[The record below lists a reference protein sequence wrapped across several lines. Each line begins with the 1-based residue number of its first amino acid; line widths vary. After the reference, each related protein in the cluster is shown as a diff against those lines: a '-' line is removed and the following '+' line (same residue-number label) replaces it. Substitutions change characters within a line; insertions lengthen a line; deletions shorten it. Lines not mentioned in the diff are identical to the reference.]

1 MNGLFVAGGRTLLGH
16 DLIETSLSIANDRI
30 IEIGAAHRSNAVTL
44 DARNL
49 LVVPGIVDIH
59 GDAFERQMM
68 PRTGV
73 DFPIDVALVDSDRQA
88 IGNGITTVFHATTWS
103 WEPGL
108 RSGDN
113 ARGLLAAI
121 ESLRPRLAA
130 DTRFHLRHE
139 TYNLD
144 GEAEISQWLAERR
157 IDLLAFNDH
166 MDTTVTSLEK
176 PHKRQRMIDRTGL
189 SGEEFDRLVERV
201 NSRADNVPASI
212 ARLAT
217 IARDAG
223 VRMLSH
229 DDDKPEMR
237 KAYRAQ
243 GVAIAEFPV
252 NEETAREAADGGDAI
267 VFGAPNVVRGGS
279 HTGWTKAS
287 DMIAKGLCSVLASDY
302 YYPAPLLAAF
312 RLAADGI
319 LPLPRA
325 WDLVSKAPAHAAGL
339 SDRGTLASGQRADIL
354 LIDDQLSMR
363 PRIVAVI
370 AGGRLVHLTEASRLT
385 ALPAARRETVAAE

>member
-1 MNGLFVAGGRTLLGH
+1 MNGLYVAGGRALQGR
-16 DLIETSLSIANDRI
+16 DLVETSLSVADDRI
-30 IEIGAAHRSNAVTL
+30 ADVGDVHRGDAAIL
-44 DARNL
+44 DARDL
-49 LVVPGIVDIH
+49 LVMPGIVDIH

-68 PRTGV
+68 PRSGV

-88 IGNGITTVFHATTWS
+88 ISNGITTVFHATTWS

-108 RSGDN
+108 RSGGN
-113 ARGLLAAI
+113 ARGLLEAI
-121 ESLRPRLAA
+121 EQLRPKLAA

-144 GEAEISQWLAERR
+144 AEDEIGQWLAGRR
-157 IDLLAFNDH
+157 VDLLAFNDH
-166 MDTTVTSLEK
+166 MATTVASLEK
-176 PHKRQRMIDRTGL
+176 PHKRQRMVDRTGL

-201 NSRADNVPASI
+201 TSRADKVPASI

-217 IARDAG
+217 MARAAG
-223 VRMLSH
+223 VGMLSH
-229 DDDKPEMR
+229 DDDTPDMR
-237 KAYRAQ
+237 KGFRAQ
-243 GVAIAEFPV
+243 GITIAEFPV
-252 NEETAREAADGGDAI
+252 NEETAREAVAGGDAI

-279 HTGWTKAS
+279 HTGWTRAS

-312 RLAADGI
+312 RLAADGV

-325 WDLVSKAPAHAAGL
+325 WDLISAAPARAAGL
-339 SDRGTLASGQRADIL
+339 SDRGMLARGQRADIL
-354 LIDDQLSMR
+354 LIDDTMPMR

-370 AGGRLVHLTEASRLT
+370 AGGRLVHLTEASRLST
-385 ALPAARRETVAAE
+385 SSLARRAPVAAE

>member
-1 MNGLFVAGGRTLLGH
+1 MTDIFIEGGRTLLG
-16 DLIETSLSIANDRI
+16 DEILETSLRVAGRD
-30 IEIGAAHRSNAVTL
+30 IGAIGTGHGRGSLELNAR
-44 DARNL
+44 DL
-49 LVVPGIVDIH
+49 LVLPGIVDLH

-68 PRTGV
+68 PRPGV
-73 DFPIDVALVDSDRQA
+73 DFPIDVALADSDRQA

-113 ARGLLAAI
+113 ARQLLEAI
-121 ESLRPRLAA
+121 ESLRPQLAA

-144 GEAEISQWLAERR
+144 AEPAIAQWLSDGRV
-157 IDLLAFNDH
+157 DLFAFNDH
-166 MDTTVTSLEK
+166 MEFIVRSAAK
-176 PHKRQRMIDRTGL
+176 PRKRAQVVERCGI
-189 SGEEFDRLVERV
+189 SNEEFDRLVERIV
-201 NSRADNVPASI
+201 ARADEVPASI
-212 ARLAT
+212 ARLAQA
-217 IARDAG
+217 AREAG

-229 DDDKPEMR
+229 DDDSPEMR
-237 KAYRAQ
+237 KAFRAQ
-243 GVAIAEFPV
+243 GVNIAEFPV
-252 NEETAREAADGGDAI
+252 NEETAREASEAGDFI

-302 YYPAPLLAAF
+302 YYPAQLLAAF
-312 RLAADGI
+312 RLVADDV

-325 WDLVSKAPAHAAGL
+325 WNLISAAPARAAGL
-339 SDRGTLASGQRADIL
+339 SDRGILTEGCRADIVL
-354 LIDDQLSMR
+354 VDDEVPMR

-370 AGGRLVHLTEASRLT
+370 AAGKLVHLADASRLIRSST
-385 ALPAARRETVAAE
+385 ARREAVAAA

>member
-1 MNGLFVAGGRTLLGH
+1 MNGLFIAGGRALIGH
-16 DLIETSLSIANDRI
+16 EFVKTSLSITDGQI
-30 IEIGAAHRSNAVTL
+30 VEIGAIHGSNTPLL
-44 DARNL
+44 DAGDL
-49 LVVPGIVDIH
+49 MVLPGIVDIH

-68 PRTGV
+68 PRPGV
-73 DFPIDVALVDSDRQA
+73 DFPFDVALIDSDRQA
-88 IGNGITTVFHATTWS
+88 ISNGITTVFHATTCS

-113 ARGLLAAI
+113 TRGLLEAI

-139 TYNLD
+139 TYNLR
-144 GEAEISQWLAERR
+144 AEDEIQQWLAARR
-157 IDLLAFNDH
+157 VDLLAFNDH
-166 MDTTVTSLEK
+166 MDATIASLEK
-176 PHKRQRMIDRTGL
+176 PHKRQRMVDRTGL
-189 SGEEFDRLVERV
+189 SGDAFDRLVERV
-201 NSRADNVPASI
+201 TSRADDVPASI

-217 IARDAG
+217 AARKAG

-229 DDDKPEMR
+229 DDDSPEMR
-237 KAYRAQ
+237 RTFRAQ

-252 NEETAREAADGGDAI
+252 NEETAREAASGADAI

-279 HTGWTKAS
+279 HTGWTRAS

-319 LPLPRA
+319 LPLSRA
-325 WDLVSKAPAHAAGL
+325 WDLVSAAPARAAGL
-339 SDRGTLASGQRADIL
+339 FDRGVLVEGGRADVL
-354 LIDDQLSMR
+354 LVDDRLPMR
-363 PRIVAVI
+363 PWIVAVI
-370 AGGRLVHLTEASRLT
+370 AAGRLVHLTEPSRLGST
-385 ALPAARRETVAAE
+385 SFVRCEPIAAE

>member
-1 MNGLFVAGGRTLLGH
+1 MNGLFVAGGRALLGH
-16 DLIETSLSIANDRI
+16 DLIETSLSVANDRI
-30 IEIGAAHRSNAVTL
+30 TEIGGARRGHAATI
-44 DARNL
+44 DASNL

-68 PRTGV
+68 PRAGV

-88 IGNGITTVFHATTWS
+88 VGNGITTVFHATTWS

-113 ARGLLAAI
+113 ARALLAAI
-121 ESLRPRLAA
+121 EGLRPRLAA

-144 GEAEISQWLAERR
+144 AEDEIGQWLAERR
-157 IDLLAFNDH
+157 VDLLAFNDH
-166 MDTTVTSLEK
+166 MDTTVASLDK
-176 PHKRQRMIDRTGL
+176 PHKRQRMVDRTGL

-201 NSRADNVPASI
+201 TSRADDVPASI

-217 IARDAG
+217 TAHAAG

-229 DDDKPEMR
+229 DDETPEQR
-237 KAYRAQ
+237 NAFRAQ
-243 GVAIAEFPV
+243 GIAIAEFPV

-339 SDRGTLASGQRADIL
+339 NDRGTLAAGQRADIL
-354 LIDDQLSMR
+354 LIDDQIPMR

-370 AGGRLVHLTEASRLT
+370 AAGRLVHLTEANRL
-385 ALPAARRETVAAE
+385 AAAPVARRETVAAE